1 MDIREEKLN
10 DNSNITANS
19 KQLEILK
26 KNFPQCFDKNG
37 NFMAHKMEDIV
48 SGNGLELSRESYS
61 LNWLGKSYARL
72 LANENPLTMLKEDKE
87 HNSLEENKNSQNLLI
102 KGDNLEVLK
111 HLKNAY
117 ENKIKMIYI
126 DPPYNTGDDGFV
138 YNDDRKFT
146 IDELSELAGVSAEEA
161 KRILEF
167 TEKGSN
173 SHSAWLTFMY
183 PRLYIARELLK
194 DKGAIFI
201 SIDDNEV
208 GQLKLLCNEIFGE
221 ENFVGNIAW
230 ESKTKSQNT
239 RTSFN
244 KLQPKVE
251 HILCY
256 TKKDKR
262 RFNLIKLG
270 KKEYPLHDEK
280 GKFREHTLEVMNA
293 EGIRGRESMIFPIMD
308 ITLPK
313 GKQWK
318 VGKETIEKFIN
329 RKDLFTK
336 NGNVILKM
344 RPEDE
349 TQDISQPFW
358 GLLQKDIG
366 TAESAKKELS
376 RILKNKNHGFETVK
390 PISLIQRLIFHATD
404 ENDTILDFFAGSG
417 TTAHTV
423 MCLNKDSGNR
433 KFITVQIP
441 EVIDPKNKTAFEY
454 VKELKK
460 IQYPDIK
467 EKVIFQKCPPTIFD
481 ITKERILK
489 GAQQIR
495 VELSKDETK
504 DINDYD
510 LGFKIFETTPLLENP
525 LDKMDKFDEDTPKLF
540 DVTTLKEDD
549 FNALLTTWK
558 VHDGMKLTD
567 ELQEITLKEYTA
579 YYGDK
584 KLYFVHGGFTTK
596 DLKEFMNKLDED
608 KTFEPNKLIVF
619 GYSFDTKYQ
628 REISEAL
635 NNYSNKKSIDID
647 MIVRY

>member
-1 MDIREEKLN
+1 MNIIKENIN

-26 KNFPQCFDKNG
+26 KNFPQCFDKDG
-37 NFMAHKMEDIV
+37 NFITHKMEEIV
-48 SGNGLELSRESYS
+48 TGSGLELSKESYS

-72 LANENPLTMLKEDKE
+72 LANENPLTMLKEDIE
-87 HNSLEENKNSQNLLI
+87 HNKLEENRDSQNILI

-111 HLKNAY
+111 HLKNSY
-117 ENKIKMIYI
+117 ENQIKMIYI
-126 DPPYNTGDDGFV
+126 DPPYNTGDDGFA
-138 YNDDRKFT
+138 YNDDRKFSME
-146 IDELSELAGVSAEEA
+146 ELSELAGISLEES

-167 TEKGSN
+167 TESNSN

-183 PRLYIARELLK
+183 PRLFIAQELLSN
-194 DKGAIFI
+194 DGAIFI

-208 GQLKLLCNEIFGE
+208 GQLKLLCNEVFGE

-239 RTSFN
+239 KTSFN

-262 RFNLIKLG
+262 RFNLIKVG
-270 KKEYPLHDEK
+270 EKEYPLQDTK
-280 GKFREHTLEVMNA
+280 GEYREYVLEVMDA
-293 EGIRGRESMIFPIMD
+293 GGIRGRETMVYPIKG
-308 ITLPK
+308 INPPK

-318 VGKETIEKFIN
+318 WGKDTINEYIQ
-329 RKDLFTK
+329 REDLFTK
-336 NGNVILKM
+336 DNSIILKI

-349 TQDISQPFW
+349 KQDISQPFW

-376 RILKNKNHGFETVK
+376 ITLKNKGHGFETVK
-390 PISLIQRLIFHATD
+390 PISLIKRLIFHATD

-423 MCLNKDSGNR
+423 LCMNKDIGNR

-441 EVIDPKNKTAFEY
+441 EKINQKNKTSYDY
-454 VKELKK
+454 VTKKLKK
-460 IQYPDIK
+460 D
-467 EKVIFQKCPPTIFD
+467 PTIYE

-489 GAQQIR
+489 GLKQIKD
-495 VELSKDETK
+495 EISKDNEK
-504 DINDYD
+504 NIKDYD
-510 LGFKIFETTPLLENP
+510 LGFKIYEITPLLESN
-525 LDKMDKFDEDTPKLF
+525 LVKMDKFDGNDLKLF
-540 DVTTLKEDD
+540 DPSTLKDD
-549 FNALLTTWK
+549 DCNALLTTWK
-558 VHDGMKLTD
+558 VHDGMKLNS
-567 ELQEITLKEYTA
+567 TLKEITFKEYKA

-584 KLYFVHGGFTTK
+584 KLYFVNSGFTTE
-596 DLKEFMNKLDED
+596 DLKEFIKILDND
-608 KTFEPNKLIVF
+608 KTFEPNKLIIF
-619 GYSFDTKYQ
+619 GYTFDSKYQ

-635 NNYSNKKSIDID
+635 NSYSNKKSIEID